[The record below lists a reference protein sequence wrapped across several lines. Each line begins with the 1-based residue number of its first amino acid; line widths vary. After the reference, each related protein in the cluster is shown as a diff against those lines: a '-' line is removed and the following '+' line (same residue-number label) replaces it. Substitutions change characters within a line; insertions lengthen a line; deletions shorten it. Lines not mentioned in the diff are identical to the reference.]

1 MADSIDN
8 IFFISGAQLLEKMI
22 ASVLKPKSRQKEAF
36 MQVRIYLSLYQIILL
51 IILIIQNINFRPDIV
66 TSTTEKK
73 YRWQQ
78 YDKSDKT
85 GRI

>member
-1 MADSIDN
+1 MN
-8 IFFISGAQLLEKMI
+8 YK
-22 ASVLKPKSRQKEAF
+22 
-36 MQVRIYLSLYQIILL
+36 
-51 IILIIQNINFRPDIV
+51 PDIV

-78 YDKSDKT
+78 YDNKSDKT

>member
-1 MADSIDN
+1 MTMMMKKNMMKKKVRFLMADSIDN

-51 IILIIQNINFRPDIV
+51 IILII
-66 TSTTEKK
+66 
-73 YRWQQ
+73 
-78 YDKSDKT
+78 
-85 GRI
+85 